1 MASEDADQIAARIA
15 QKLRDAGGSAILYP
29 PTATTLGALRRDRV
43 VVVVSLTLLAALAWS
58 YLLWLSVDMGMGGMD
73 MTGFRMI
80 PAGTRLM
87 MPVHTPWRAMEFAFV
102 FAMWTVMMVG
112 MMTPSAMPMIL
123 THARLGRYAEP
134 QGTPLV
140 ATVWF
145 VAGYFLV
152 WVAFALLATLVQWAL
167 ERTALLD
174 SAMTGTSNVLG
185 GLVFVAAGSYQWTR
199 LKDVCLT
206 QCQMPF
212 AFLMRHGGFRRDVLG
227 CLRLGLLHGAYCLGC
242 CWALM
247 VLLFV
252 GGVMNLLW
260 IVLLSLLILGEGHF
274 LGPPDRSPCRHSPH
288 RGRCMVVVNGNVLTA
303 WIAATGPPQLL
314 DPLDPVGAGEIETT
328 DDKARRIAANVA
340 KELLRGSPQL
350 SEA

>member
-1 MASEDADQIAARIA
+1 VRATAPPLSKEQSGADNGGPPMASEDADQIAARIA

-123 THARLGRYAEP
+123 MYARVGRHAEVP
-134 QGTPLV
+134 GTPLV
-140 ATVWF
+140 ATAWF

-152 WVAFALLATLVQWAL
+152 WVAFAVLATLVQWAL

-174 SAMTGTSNVLG
+174 SAMASTSNILG

-212 AFLMRHGGFRRDVLG
+212 AFLMRRGGFRRDVPG
-227 CLRLGLLHGAYCLGC
+227 CLLLGLRHGAYCVGC

-252 GGVMNLLW
+252 GGLMNLLW
-260 IVLLSLLILGEGHF
+260 IALLSLLVFLEQVTF
-274 LGPPDRSPCRHSPH
+274 LGRQIAPLA
-288 RGRCMVVVNGNVLTA
+288 GIVLVAAGA
-303 WIAATGPPQLL
+303 WLL
-314 DPLDPVGAGEIETT
+314 LMGM
-328 DDKARRIAANVA
+328 
-340 KELLRGSPQL
+340 S
-350 SEA
+350 